1 MEFDP
6 KLRQA
11 AVSLG
16 RELGDRVWVSSVG
29 VAEQSGH
36 PVLVLYLSR
45 PVQAKALSMLP
56 SEWEHLPVMVR
67 QMGKLI
73 PAGKRE

>member
-11 AVSLG
+11 AVSLK
-16 RELGDRVWVSSVG
+16 RELGDRAWLSSVG
-29 VAEQSGH
+29 VAEESGH

-45 PVQAKALSMLP
+45 PVQAKVLGMLP
-56 SEWEHLPVMVR
+56 GEWEQLPVMVR

-73 PAGKRE
+73 PAGKRD